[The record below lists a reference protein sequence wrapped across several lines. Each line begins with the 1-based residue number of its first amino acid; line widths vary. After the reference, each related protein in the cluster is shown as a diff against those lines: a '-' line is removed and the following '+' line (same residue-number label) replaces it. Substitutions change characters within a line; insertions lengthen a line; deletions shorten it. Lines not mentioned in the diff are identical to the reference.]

1 MGRFGIWLG
10 SWLGVDKLAQNLTY
24 NEKVKV
30 STNQKLQGNE
40 EETEGLTYD
49 SIIEKLRTKAIT
61 NESISMVANA
71 YSKGVYGAEV
81 SVQNNSKDENI
92 NDEYE
97 KLIKLFSRPE
107 NFTLEERFHFNFWAR
122 FAPEIYI
129 RDGGFIVRKHKI
141 SPSVAKQRGY
151 ALPYRIEFIEL
162 SQINFD
168 KNDKTQNI
176 YNGIQL
182 NAQGK
187 PVKVFFKGNKEVSYK
202 ELIVF
207 SKITRI
213 SQLNGVSPIYQS
225 IESINRQDSHA
236 TAEVKNATEQAK
248 VSDVYK
254 TKIANVHKTVAQG
267 DFELDLANA
276 NKIPTREVSPKMPE
290 KEAKIID
297 VDEEY
302 TRLSRGSYTS
312 AFEQLTKYTDVRV
325 AAGSSIT
332 VDEYT
337 NNLAELTF
345 HGGKEATIRNQE
357 TYKALRN
364 DMDNL
369 LWKPIFEDM
378 IKWCYVT
385 GYIDIE
391 PTSDNVQITLI
402 KKPRE
407 SNQPSQEAIAYA
419 KHLEMGSLTLGDVV
433 KKTTGENL
441 TDFLKRRET
450 EENMKLDMEIRLAE
464 KKLKLEKLTQQGV
477 INEG

>member
-1 MGRFGIWLG
+1 M
-10 SWLGVDKLAQNLTY
+10 
-24 NEKVKV
+24 
-30 STNQKLQGNE
+30 
-40 EETEGLTYD
+40 
-49 SIIEKLRTKAIT
+49 
-61 NESISMVANA
+61 
-71 YSKGVYGAEV
+71 
-81 SVQNNSKDENI
+81 
-92 NDEYE
+92 
-97 KLIKLFSRPE
+97 
-107 NFTLEERFHFNFWAR
+107 
-122 FAPEIYI
+122 
-129 RDGGFIVRKHKI
+129 
-141 SPSVAKQRGY
+141 
-151 ALPYRIEFIEL
+151 
-162 SQINFD
+162 
-168 KNDKTQNI
+168 
-176 YNGIQL
+176 
-182 NAQGK
+182 
-187 PVKVFFKGNKEVSYK
+187 
-202 ELIVF
+202 
-207 SKITRI
+207 
-213 SQLNGVSPIYQS
+213 
-225 IESINRQDSHA
+225 
-236 TAEVKNATEQAK
+236 
-248 VSDVYK
+248 
-254 TKIANVHKTVAQG
+254 
-267 DFELDLANA
+267 
-276 NKIPTREVSPKMPE
+276 VSPKMPE

-297 VDEEY
+297 VDEDY
-302 TRLSRGSYTS
+302 SRLSRGSYTS

-450 EENMKLDMEIRLAE
+450 EENMKLDMEIKLAE

>member
-1 MGRFGIWLG
+1 MGKFGIWLG
-10 SWLGVDKLAQNLTY
+10 SWLGIDKLAQNLTY
-24 NEKVKV
+24 NEKIKV
-30 STNQKLQGNE
+30 STNQELQGNE
-40 EETEGLTYD
+40 EETNGLTYD
-49 SIIEKLRTKAIT
+49 SIIENLRKKAIT
-61 NESISMVANA
+61 NESISMIANA

-81 SVQNNSKDENI
+81 SVQNNSENEKI
-92 NDEYE
+92 NDELE
-97 KLIKLFSRPE
+97 KLIKLFSKPE

-122 FAPEIYI
+122 FTPEIYI

-162 SQINFD
+162 SQINFN
-168 KNDKTQNI
+168 KNDKEKRI
-176 YNGIQL
+176 FNGFQL
-182 NAQGK
+182 NEQNK
-187 PVKVFFKGNKEVSYK
+187 PIKIFFKGNKEVSYK
-202 ELIVF
+202 DLIVF

-213 SQLNGVSPIYQS
+213 SQLNGVSTVYQS
-225 IESINRQDSHA
+225 IESISRQDKHA
-236 TAEVKNATEQAK
+236 TAEVQNATEQAK

-254 TKIANVHKTVAQG
+254 TKIANVHRNEAQG
-267 DFELDLANA
+267 DFDLDLANRNQA
-276 NKIPTREVSPKMPE
+276 PVREISPKMPE

-297 VDEEY
+297 TDEEY

-312 AFEQLTKYTDVRV
+312 AFEQLTKYTDIRV
-325 AAGSSIT
+325 SAGSSIT
-332 VDEYT
+332 IDEYT
-337 NNLAELTF
+337 NDLSALTF

-378 IKWCYVT
+378 IKWCYIC
-385 GYIDIE
+385 GYTNIE
-391 PTSDNVQITLI
+391 PTPDNIQITLI

-407 SNQPSQEAIAYA
+407 SNQPAQEATAYA
-419 KHLEMGSLTLGDVV
+419 KHYELGSLTLGDIV

-441 TDFLKRRET
+441 TDYLKRKEK
-450 EENMKLDMEIRLAE
+450 EENQKLDMEIRLA
-464 KKLKLEKLTQQGV
+464 KKRQELDKLTQQGV